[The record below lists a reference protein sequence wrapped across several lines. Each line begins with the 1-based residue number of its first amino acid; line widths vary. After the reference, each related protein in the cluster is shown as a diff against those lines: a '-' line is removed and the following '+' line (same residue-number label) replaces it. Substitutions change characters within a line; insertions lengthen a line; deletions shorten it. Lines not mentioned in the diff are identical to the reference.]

1 MQLYRHFAIAAA
13 LLLCSIAAASAA
25 GTGPFLV
32 ASDDFVLTG
41 AQEQLLWQRIGR
53 NAGSTTPSGLI
64 AAVGAIGRATR
75 TACNRHPADTGGKT
89 LQVRDTRQDA
99 ADHKPHRPGHRRRHY
114 AIRSSLRCAN
124 PPSRFGLSSSRKWGP
139 ISRKRWSWVPAFAG
153 TTAYE
158 LVSRNGINRRWEAV
172 AW

>member
-53 NAGSTTPSGLI
+53 NASGTPSGLI
-64 AAVGAIGRATR
+64 AAVGATLPASVALHALPAT
-75 TACNRHPADTGGKT
+75 
-89 LQVRDTRQDA
+89 VTRQ
-99 ADHKPHRPGHRRRHY
+99 
-114 AIRSSLRCAN
+114 
-124 PPSRFGLSSSRKWGP
+124 
-139 ISRKRWSWVPAFAG
+139 VPAVRPYKYAMLG
-153 TTAYE
+153 KA
-158 LVSRNGINRRWEAV
+158 LLIINPTDRIIV
-172 AW
+172 DVITQ